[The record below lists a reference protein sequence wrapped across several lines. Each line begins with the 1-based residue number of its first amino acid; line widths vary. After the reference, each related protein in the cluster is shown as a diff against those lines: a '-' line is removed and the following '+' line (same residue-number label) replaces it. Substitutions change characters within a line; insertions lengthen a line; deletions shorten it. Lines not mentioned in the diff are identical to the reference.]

1 MSRIKESRGNPKFM
15 ELQEHYKLRCTAND
29 HPIPIDHKD
38 RIAALYPNCV
48 FNERKNFKNR
58 E

>member
-1 MSRIKESRGNPKFM
+1 MLGTKESRGNAKF
-15 ELQEHYKLRCTAND
+15 YKLRYTAND

-38 RIAALYPNCV
+38 RIAALYPNYV
-48 FNERKNFKNR
+48 FNEINKFKNR